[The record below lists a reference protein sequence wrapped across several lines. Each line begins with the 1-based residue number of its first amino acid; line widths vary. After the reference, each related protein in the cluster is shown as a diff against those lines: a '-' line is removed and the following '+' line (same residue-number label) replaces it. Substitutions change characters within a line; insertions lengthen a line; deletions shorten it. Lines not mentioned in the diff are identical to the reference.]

1 MKAPLQGLYCVC
13 GGGCQC
19 NGVGLTCVAA
29 RPIHIDTAS
38 FCIARNIRRQRLQNA
53 ETDKATSIRLASLSV
68 SCRATEVKKA
78 WLQHSSSHKVS
89 GAVPSEPRVGTTT
102 TSKQLTDKCCSK
114 TRCCL
119 ILSISGGPSSIAV
132 VRSPSV
138 PQRSTVES
146 KSQTP
151 DDGVG

>member
-1 MKAPLQGLYCVC
+1 MKAPLQGSYCVC
-13 GGGCQC
+13 GDGCQC
-19 NGVGLTCVAA
+19 DGVGLTCVAA

-53 ETDKATSIRLASLSV
+53 ETDRATSIRLASLSV

-102 TSKQLTDKCCSK
+102 TSKQFTDKMLFQNEVLS
-114 TRCCL
+114 TIVNIWRPVEHRRCK
-119 ILSISGGPSSIAV
+119 IPFRPSTFDSRI
-132 VRSPSV
+132 
-138 PQRSTVES
+138 
-146 KSQTP
+146 
-151 DDGVG
+151 